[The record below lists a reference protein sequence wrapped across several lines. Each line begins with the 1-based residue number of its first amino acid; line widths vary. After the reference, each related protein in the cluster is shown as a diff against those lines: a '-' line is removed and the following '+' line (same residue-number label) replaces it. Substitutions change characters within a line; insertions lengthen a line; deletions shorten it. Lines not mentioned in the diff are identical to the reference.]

1 MPSYL
6 VECYL
11 PRSRS
16 GELSETA
23 TRARSAAEALA
34 AEGARVRYVRS
45 AFLPCDEVFLHT
57 FEADSVD
64 LISEVSRRA
73 GIEPDRVVEAVPV
86 ARCAFEPSSQTASV
100 AASS

>member
-6 VECYL
+6 VESYL

-16 GELSETA
+16 RELSETA

-34 AEGARVRYVRS
+34 AEGARVSYVRS
-45 AFLPCDEVFLHT
+45 TFLPSDEVFLHT

-86 ARCAFEPSSQTASV
+86 ARSETQEVHHVDT
-100 AASS
+100 